1 MPGWLAHPLQLSASA
16 TVSSPLILWRFCDG
30 KPGHERQTAGLVAAL
45 ESRTPLRVRTLR
57 TEDIP
62 WALWHWLRAS
72 WPEPAPEHP
81 PDLIVGAGRACQWPM
96 LAAARAL
103 GGRSIYCMKPTLPA
117 KLFDLCLIPQ
127 HDNPRRG
134 SHVEPTVGVLNDIT
148 LTGREPKRHCL
159 VLVGGPSRHH
169 GWDEASL
176 LMQVEAV
183 IARAEEPV
191 IVCDSRRT
199 PPGTRDA
206 LLERLAKTTQAEVSF
221 HPAEASPSDWL
232 RSALAGAR
240 TAWVTADSV
249 SMIFEALTAGAG
261 VGLLEVPRRREDR
274 ITRLTDLLVHSGQ
287 ITSFADW
294 QAGEALQAPKPP
306 LAEAARCAE
315 LLLERWS

>member
-1 MPGWLAHPLQLSASA
+1 M
-16 TVSSPLILWRFCDG
+16 SSPLILWRFCDG